1 MGRCLI
7 GYTGFVGGNLKS
19 QALFDELYNSSNI
32 SDIRGKEFE
41 LIVCAGAPAAKWIAN
56 RNPEDDLRNINFLI
70 NNLKQVRAH
79 RFILISTVDVYK
91 QPVNVN
97 EDTPTDALNHQPY
110 GKHRFYLEEFIRD
123 AFSKHNIIRLHGL
136 FGNGLKKNVI
146 YDFINNNCLEMIHC
160 DSVFQFY
167 NLNRLFSDIDI
178 VLRNDLPI
186 VNFSTQPVSIKEL
199 AAEVFGI
206 DFKNRTEMPPV
217 FYDVR
222 SKYSKLFN
230 SKLEYYMFSKEEV
243 LGQIRNFV
251 VSLDLNRK

>member
-32 SDIRGKEFE
+32 SDIRGKEFD

-79 RFILISTVDVYK
+79 RFILISTVDIYR
-91 QPVNVN
+91 QPANVN

-110 GKHRFYLEEFIRD
+110 GKHRFYLEEFIRA
-123 AFSKHNIIRLHGL
+123 AFSKHNIIRLPGL
-136 FGNGLKKNVI
+136 VGNGLKKNVI

-160 DSVFQFY
+160 DSI
-167 NLNRLFSDIDI
+167 FSFI
-178 VLRNDLPI
+178 
-186 VNFSTQPVSIKEL
+186 T
-199 AAEVFGI
+199 
-206 DFKNRTEMPPV
+206 
-217 FYDVR
+217 
-222 SKYSKLFN
+222 
-230 SKLEYYMFSKEEV
+230 
-243 LGQIRNFV
+243 
-251 VSLDLNRK
+251 